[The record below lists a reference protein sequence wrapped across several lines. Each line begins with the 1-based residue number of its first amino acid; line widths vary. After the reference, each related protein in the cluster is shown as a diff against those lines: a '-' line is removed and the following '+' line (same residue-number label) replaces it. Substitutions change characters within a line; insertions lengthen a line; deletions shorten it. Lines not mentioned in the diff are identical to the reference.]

1 MPHSPSACS
10 SVTPRALFLS
20 AAGIRRPLTDL
31 ATTLMSLHHV
41 ANTMKSSLE
50 VSLGASH
57 QAAHIYAWVK
67 ARTGFEPSFRV
78 VFYPAEYFRRML
90 GIFPI
95 GDPTQYIPDDE
106 VLLVT

>member
-1 MPHSPSACS
+1 MG
-10 SVTPRALFLS
+10 LGFL
-20 AAGIRRPLTDL
+20 L
-31 ATTLMSLHHV
+31 V
-41 ANTMKSSLE
+41 
-50 VSLGASH
+50 
-57 QAAHIYAWVK
+57 QAIHIYAWVK

-106 VLLVT
+106 ARNISRLPHQLYTLAPCFVFHPAESLYHTLGT

>member
-1 MPHSPSACS
+1 
-10 SVTPRALFLS
+10 
-20 AAGIRRPLTDL
+20 
-31 ATTLMSLHHV
+31 
-41 ANTMKSSLE
+41 
-50 VSLGASH
+50 
-57 QAAHIYAWVK
+57 VK

-106 VLLVT
+106 ARCVL